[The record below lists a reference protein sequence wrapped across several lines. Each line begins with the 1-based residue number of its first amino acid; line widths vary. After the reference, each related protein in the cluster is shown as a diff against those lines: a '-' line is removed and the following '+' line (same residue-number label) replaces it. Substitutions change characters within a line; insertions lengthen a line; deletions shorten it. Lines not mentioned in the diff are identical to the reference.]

1 MQANVCYNCFQDM
14 GDASGSCP
22 HCGYDPGRERET
34 YPLALPHGSTLG
46 GRYILGRVLGQGGFG
61 ITYVAQDYKTKSL
74 VAIKEFFPESTASR
88 TNARTVSSYSG
99 QKEESFLFG
108 KERFLEEAETLAEF
122 IGNENIVR
130 VHSYFEENNTAYF
143 VMDYVKGIS
152 LQEYVTSKG
161 GRISWGEAAQLLLP
175 VMDALA
181 AVHAK
186 GIIHRDVTPDNIV
199 IDEDGN
205 AKLLDFGAAR
215 YSMGDKSR
223 SLDIVLKHGYAP
235 KEQYTRHGRQGAYT
249 DVYSLAATFYSVI
262 TGRLLPDSI
271 DRMDRD
277 DLILPSSLGVDIPE
291 QAEDALVQALS
302 VQAEDRFQS
311 MSAFKH
317 ALTAG
322 NDDGDDDNNDNDSDN
337 NDSGDGEHV
346 TTVAVWLSKI
356 KTWLS
361 QVHAKNKIILPAA
374 AAALVVL
381 VIVAVSLSMSKK
393 DDGTVPVSD
402 ISEDGNSLFT
412 DDTLEPSDAGE
423 DIDDLPTDT
432 DTQTPEVSERR
443 ENSLTDTILE
453 TSERGVLSYTV
464 AIEPQYEDADQFSEH
479 LAPVKM
485 DGKWGYIDEENNLVI
500 PCQYDMACLF
510 SEGYAVVASGSG
522 TDDSGN
528 LTYQLGFVDAAGNYT
543 GFRFNDSDLQVYAGE
558 ITATGTIFHN
568 GLIRLRPTGSFYRLF
583 TAGGNVL
590 DLGTTPDDAYYW
602 MPCGSYNEGLVPIQ
616 GGPNY
621 YGWADGQG
629 NIVKIIETDG
639 EATNTRT
646 YPGTFNQGLA
656 FVIQATYDE
665 EGNVQSQL
673 GGFMDRNFQWVT
685 GADYEPSWVTGS
697 NTIAKFFG
705 NTGIA
710 TMKKDGKFG
719 AIDKTGQTE
728 ILFRYEELLPE
739 SEGMILFKVDGQ
751 YGYLDAETRS
761 VAIPAQ
767 FELASTFLQGVA
779 VVYDGSKASLI
790 DRAGATVPGIDSL
803 KPSAYFDIAE
813 DGTIISIY
821 PPSEYVVI
829 EEDGRYGYGHIEFH
843 PELPDESEM
852 DAWAYEEAAS
862 AIAEELVPVSLQNLY
877 RYNIT
882 REDMC
887 ALITE
892 TLEKILGKDAEDI
905 VKEYTGNAFSTYVKM
920 NSFQDCASRGVI
932 VCNALQIVSGEKE
945 TVFNPYG
952 SVSRR
957 AAAIILQ
964 RTAKL
969 LGIYTDGADDALLSD
984 ADDVGSAYT
993 GAVNY
998 VLEAGIMTSS
1008 NGAFR
1013 PRDSFTREQA
1023 FISVYRLLRV
1033 VTGE

>member
-1 MQANVCYNCFQDM
+1 MQANICYNCFQDIENV
-14 GDASGSCP
+14 SGACP
-22 HCGYDPGRERET
+22 HCGYDPEKERET
-34 YPLALPHGSTLG
+34 FPLALPHGSTLG

-74 VAIKEFFPESTASR
+74 VAVKEFFPETTAVR
-88 TNARTVSSYSG
+88 ANGRTVSSYSG
-99 QKEESFLFG
+99 QREENFLFG
-108 KERFLEEAETLAEF
+108 KKRFLEEAETLAEF

-152 LQEYVTSKG
+152 LQDYVTNQG
-161 GRISWGEAAQLLLP
+161 GRLPWPEAERLLLP
-175 VMDALA
+175 VMNALE
-181 AVHAK
+181 AVHSK

-199 IDEDGN
+199 ITEDGN

-271 DRMDRD
+271 DRMEKD

-291 QAEDALVQALS
+291 QTEDALVKALS

-311 MSAFKH
+311 MREFRLALSA
-317 ALTAG
+317 A
-322 NDDGDDDNNDNDSDN
+322 DDGGDDNNDNDN
-337 NDSGDGEHV
+337 NDNDDGENV
-346 TTVAVWLSKI
+346 TIIAVWLSKI

-361 QVHAKNKIILPAA
+361 QLHAKNKMIIPAA

-381 VIVAVSLSMSKK
+381 LIVAVSIGASKK
-393 DDGTVPVSD
+393 NGEAAASD
-402 ISEDGNSLFT
+402 PSEDLNSSLADNGT
-412 DDTLEPSDAGE
+412 GSSDVPENG
-423 DIDDLPTDT
+423 DGLPADAVAETPDV
-432 DTQTPEVSERR
+432 PEVRT
-443 ENSLTDTILE
+443 NSLTDTILE

-464 AIEPQYEDADQFSEH
+464 AIEPQYEDADRFSEH

-528 LTYQLGFVDAAGNYT
+528 PTYQLGFVDASGNYT
-543 GFRFNDSDLQVYAGE
+543 GFHFAGSDLQAYAEE
-558 ITATGTIFHN
+558 ITATETIFHN
-568 GLIRLRPTGSFYRLF
+568 GLIRLRPAGSFYHLF
-583 TAGGNVL
+583 TVEGNAL
-590 DLGTTPDDAYYW
+590 DLGTTPDGEYYW
-602 MPCGSYNEGLVPIQ
+602 GPCGPYNEGLVPVQ

-629 NIVKIIETDG
+629 NVVQVINSNGG
-639 EATNTRT
+639 ETNTWT

-656 FVIQATYDE
+656 FVIQAISDE
-665 EGNVQSQL
+665 EGNIQSQL

-685 GADYEPSWVTGS
+685 GADYEPAYVMGS
-697 NTIAKFFG
+697 STIARFYG

-710 TMKKDGKFG
+710 AMKKDGKFG

-728 ILFRYEELLPE
+728 ILFRYEELMPE
-739 SEGMILFKVDGQ
+739 CEGMLLFKVDGQ

-767 FELASTFLQGVA
+767 FERASTFLQGVA

-790 DRAGATVPGIDSL
+790 DRTGAVVPGIDSL

-843 PELPDESEM
+843 PELPDESNM

-877 RYNIT
+877 RHDIT
-882 REDMC
+882 REDLC
-887 ALITE
+887 TLITE
-892 TLEKILGKDAEDI
+892 TLEKMLGKDAEDI
-905 VKEYTGNAFSTYVKM
+905 VKEYTGNSFTTYLKM
-920 NSFQDCASRGVI
+920 NSFQDCVNRGVI

-952 SVSRR
+952 LVSRQT
-957 AAAIILQ
+957 AAIILQ

-969 LGIYTDGADDALLSD
+969 LEVYTDGAADAHLSD

-998 VLEAGIMTSS
+998 VLEAGIMTCSGEDVFQPLA
-1008 NGAFR
+1008 N
-1013 PRDSFTREQA
+1013 FTREEA
-1023 FISVYRLLRV
+1023 FVSVDRLLRV